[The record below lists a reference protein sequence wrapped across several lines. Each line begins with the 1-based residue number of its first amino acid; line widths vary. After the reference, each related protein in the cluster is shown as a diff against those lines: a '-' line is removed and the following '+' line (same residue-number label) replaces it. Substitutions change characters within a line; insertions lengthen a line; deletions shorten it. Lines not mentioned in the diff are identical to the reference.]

1 MAYLS
6 HTYIKERW
14 RAGASLCAIAQEA
27 NTNNAQIKYILAY
40 LGELSEGAPLI
51 IEDNRHPIHDAHNAP
66 PLVKRAR
73 ALKRAGYTCTQI
85 AAEVGRGRPWV
96 TQHTK
101 DIQGADA
108 RRHGRTAPATYEQL
122 KEQTNERTRARRAR
136 LKAQAAQTHRGG
148 QNSMSPAPKT
158 PKTPAPKFSPEVRA
172 ARRAY
177 QNAHA
182 ARAKAGKALRA
193 LSPALMRRAVDLAR
207 KHATAAQR
215 IYTTAGGAHP
225 DAPTLKS
232 LAHRTAAA
240 YAAALSLAARLDAPT
255 PTTTPTPESKTP

>member
-1 MAYLS
+1 MAYLN
-6 HTYIKERW
+6 HRYIKERW

-27 NTNNAQIKYILAY
+27 NTNNAQIKYVLAY

-73 ALKRAGYTCTQI
+73 ELKRAGYTCTQI

-122 KEQTNERTRARRAR
+122 KAQTNERTRAQRAR
-136 LKAQAAQTHRGG
+136 RKAQAAAQT
-148 QNSMSPAPKT
+148 QTQTQEPTEEDKT
-158 PKTPAPKFSPEVRA
+158 P
-172 ARRAY
+172 
-177 QNAHA
+177 
-182 ARAKAGKALRA
+182 
-193 LSPALMRRAVDLAR
+193 
-207 KHATAAQR
+207 
-215 IYTTAGGAHP
+215 
-225 DAPTLKS
+225 
-232 LAHRTAAA
+232 
-240 YAAALSLAARLDAPT
+240 
-255 PTTTPTPESKTP
+255 